1 MESILQLLE
10 VLEDILDGSSAV
22 PFTGKVMVDK
32 EELYEIITDIRLK
45 LPNEIK
51 QSKWVIEERNKILID
66 AQKEAENTI
75 KEADSKLSKLVDEHE
90 ITKRAY
96 EQAEEIIESAKQNA
110 REMRLGAL
118 DYADEILFG
127 IENNIKQV
135 LEIIHNQNI
144 ELEDNLGEVV
154 NTIYTNRQELNGN
167 SQQ

>member
-1 MESILQLLE
+1 MDSILQLLE
-10 VLEDILDGSSAV
+10 VIEDILDGSSAV

-66 AQKEAENTI
+66 AQKEAENTL
-75 KEADSKLSKLVDEHE
+75 KEADAKLSKLVDEHE

-110 REMRLGAL
+110 REMRLGAI
-118 DYADEILFG
+118 DYVDEILSAV
-127 IENNIKQV
+127 ENKVKIT
-135 LEIIHNQNI
+135 LEEIHN
-144 ELEDNLGEVV
+144 ETSHLEDALGKTV
-154 NTIYTNRQELNGN
+154 NTIYTNRQELRGN
-167 SQQ
+167 SNN

>member
-1 MESILQLLE
+1 MDSILQLLE
-10 VLEDILDGSSAV
+10 AIEDILDSSNAV

-32 EELYEIITDIRLK
+32 EELYELITDIRLK

-75 KEADSKLSKLVDEHE
+75 KEADAKLAKLVDEHE

-118 DYADEILFG
+118 DYADEVLLAV
-127 IENNIKQV
+127 ENNLKQA
-135 LEIIHNQNI
+135 LEAIHNRNM
-144 ELEDNLGEVV
+144 ELEDSLGNVIS
-154 NTIYTNRQELNGN
+154 TIYSNRQELKGN
-167 SQQ
+167 TQK